1 MDLSELNPEDE
12 HRHVLIVDD
21 EPRLRQMLERAVR
34 EMEFFPHVAESAESA
49 QRVIEEHACDIA
61 VLDVNLPGM
70 DGMTFFG
77 KLRERCPDVQVVI
90 LTGYGDLETA
100 KRAIHLDVVD
110 FLTKPCSLADLEA
123 ALGRALKRR
132 LDAAKPKPLPELPS
146 SMRGPVEDDDMPAP
160 VGDAPAAPETRPGM
174 SLPDVEREHIIATLR
189 RHGGNRSGAAKEL
202 GISVRTLYYRLAT
215 YQDAGHEID

>member
-21 EPRLRQMLERAVR
+21 EPRLREMLQRAVR
-34 EMEFFPHVAESAESA
+34 EMEFFPHVAESAEAA

-61 VLDVNLPGM
+61 VLDINLPGM

-90 LTGYGDLETA
+90 LTGYGDLDTA

-132 LDAAKPKPLPELPS
+132 LDAAKPKPLPELPA
-146 SMRGPVEDDDMPAP
+146 SMRGGVTEDEVALEGEAPAP
-160 VGDAPAAPETRPGM
+160 PEPRPGM

-189 RHGGNRSGAAKEL
+189 RHGGNRSEAAKEL

-215 YQDAGHEID
+215 YQEAGHDID